1 MLLEPK
7 LIFIHRKEAKML
19 RLKAS
24 LQIFVVEDDDEDI
37 LILCETCKDVGLL
50 NVHCFHD
57 IRNLVRYAHS
67 NGTTPE
73 VILFDVG
80 QAASEGPEIFEKMAS
95 DDLLRTVPIIFVSG
109 SEPFK
114 EVLNRRYPHLKID
127 RFLTKPITVE
137 ALSMMLQPFT
147 HLLEN

>member
-1 MLLEPK
+1 MLLGPK
-7 LIFIHRKEAKML
+7 VIFMHRKEAEMQ

-24 LQIFVVEDDDEDI
+24 LQIFVVEDDEDDI

-50 NVHCFHD
+50 NVHCFGNIQD
-57 IRNLVRYAHS
+57 LVRYAHS
-67 NGTTPE
+67 NGTTAE
-73 VILFDVG
+73 VILLDVG
-80 QAASEGPEIFEKMAS
+80 QVAFEGPEMIKTMAS
-95 DDLLRTVPIIFVSG
+95 DALLRTVPIIFVSG

-114 EVLNRRYPHLKID
+114 EVLNQRYPHLKID
-127 RFLTKPITVE
+127 RFLTKPVTIE

>member
-7 LIFIHRKEAKML
+7 VIFIHRKEAKML

-24 LQIFVVEDDDEDI
+24 LQIFVVEDDEDDI

-50 NVHCFHD
+50 NVHCFHNIKD
-57 IRNLVRYAHS
+57 LVRYAHS
-67 NGTTPE
+67 NGTTAE
-73 VILFDVG
+73 VILLDVG
-80 QAASEGPEIFEKMAS
+80 RVAFEGPEMFETMAS

-114 EVLNRRYPHLKID
+114 EVLNKQYPHLKID
-127 RFLTKPITVE
+127 KFLTKPITIE
-137 ALSMMLQPFT
+137 GLSMMLHPFT
-147 HLLEN
+147 HLFEN